1 MALTGST
8 VAFRGRHSRPVFL
21 LTGLV
26 LAAAVFLALVSGKYP
41 IGITTL
47 PALLFHWPGADGLPG
62 ILTQPAMVLWSVRLP
77 RILFAVVVGAAL
89 AVAGVILQAVFR
101 NPLVSPSIVGVTSGA
116 NFGAA
121 LAMLI
126 GGSAML
132 LQVSAFVWGLL
143 AVGIAYRIGKRG
155 DNDVTT
161 LILAG
166 FIVSALFKAGLSY
179 LKCKADPLGQLP
191 AIVFWTMGSF
201 NGISWANLTSSG
213 LVILIGLVLSVLWRF
228 GLNPMA
234 LGEEDAMS
242 LGVEVASRRAGFI
255 LVATLMVA
263 AATAC
268 CGDIGW
274 VGLIIPHTARI
285 LVGAD
290 HHKLLP
296 FAALLG
302 GLFML
307 GMDTLA
313 RTLPGGASCGRSP
326 TPWATSPPTTTTTST
341 ATSPAPPTPTA

>member
-1 MALTGST
+1 MALTGT
-8 VAFRGRHSRPVFL
+8 LAGVWGHHGRLAFWF
-21 LTGLV
+21 TGSM
-26 LAAAVFLALVSGKYP
+26 LAGAIFLALVSGKYP

-47 PALLFHWPGADGLPG
+47 PALLLHWPGSDEIPDFLA
-62 ILTQPAMVLWSVRLP
+62 QPALVLWSVRLP
-77 RILFAVVVGAAL
+77 RILFAIIVGAAL

-126 GGSAML
+126 GGSALM
-132 LQVSAFVWGLL
+132 LQVSAFIWGLL
-143 AVGIAYRIGKRG
+143 AVGIAYQIGKRG
-155 DNDVTT
+155 DNNVTT

-201 NGISWANLTSSG
+201 NGASWRNLTSSG
-213 LVILIGLVLSVLWRF
+213 LVIVIGLVLSFLWRF

-242 LGVEVASRRAGFI
+242 LGVEVASRRAGFLLI
-255 LVATLMVA
+255 ATLMVA
-263 AATAC
+263 AATAV

-285 LVGAD
+285 MVGAD
-290 HHKLLP
+290 HHRLVP

-313 RTLPGGASCGRSP
+313 RTLPGGEIPVGILTALVGAPCFAFLLLRRRHRS
-326 TPWATSPPTTTTTST
+326 WGDA
-341 ATSPAPPTPTA
+341 